1 MAKYSTLFLGCI
13 FFSTF
18 GSIVA
23 LLGSTTI
30 STEVGSGAGAGAT
43 YTGILLAVYFAPAI
57 IAEPYST
64 WLAGRFG
71 TRKFFVIGQS
81 LVVILNLSLAGALLL
96 GAPAYLTL
104 LLFSGCLGA
113 IGSML
118 NTLVP
123 VIMKSYLPSAT
134 MAGSLSKSA
143 VANGLASVF
152 GALFATFLLAQLA
165 PAAAFVVNSV
175 LTIPYILFILFKR
188 PQDPIASPTNVHRT
202 WRTLF
207 TTLKTNRRVLRAGI
221 LWVGALM
228 LIGPLNSMVVPLT
241 HDLGITLTSNAG
253 HLLAVLAA
261 GQMLSPLSVR
271 WLSRRFSALYGGA
284 FAIAIAG
291 SMLAFMGI
299 ILWLV
304 KPEWLMFT
312 GIVVAALV
320 FGSMR
325 IAGRNLVLNEVST
338 SIRTNETTQGDI
350 TAFTFLGTLAAPFA
364 PLIWGIFIDGF
375 SASSTLVL
383 LGVLTLVFVS
393 VHVSLDRRAHID
405 GAPLITRP

>member
-13 FFSTF
+13 FLSTF

-175 LTIPYILFILFKR
+175 LTIPYMFKR

-393 VHVSLDRRAHID
+393 VHVSFDRRAHID